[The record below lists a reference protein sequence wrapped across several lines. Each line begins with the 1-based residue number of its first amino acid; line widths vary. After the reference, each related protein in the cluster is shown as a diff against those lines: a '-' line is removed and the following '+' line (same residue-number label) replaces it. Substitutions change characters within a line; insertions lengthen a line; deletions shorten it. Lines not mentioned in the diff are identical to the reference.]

1 MKPKE
6 LLADLDMKKDV
17 YASDKKILEKYFE
30 DDCIIAYDLNKLGS
44 IFIIRGKLTYFCFV
58 CMSDIF
64 KMYQFFSRRINLIT
78 FTQAVKLLG
87 DNCIILNKQEYSRL
101 KKKVILENL

>member
-17 YASDKKILEKYFE
+17 YASDRKILEKYFN
-30 DDCIIAYDLNKLGS
+30 DDCIIAYDITKLGS
-44 IFIIRGKLTYFCFV
+44 IFVMKGKKTYFCFI
-58 CMSDIF
+58 CMSNIF
-64 KMYQFFSRRINLIT
+64 NMYQFFSRRINLIT
-78 FTQAVKLLG
+78 FTQAIKLLG
-87 DNCIILNKQEYSRL
+87 DNCIILNKQEYSRF